1 MSAREFIERVEA
13 LAGAATEG
21 EWWHTGKAATVYGR
35 WADDLSSA
43 PHVANVHDPAD
54 AEFIA
59 ASRTV
64 VPQLTAALRAVL
76 DLADEYS
83 TQPEYVTHAPGD
95 FSGNDDDLVEWAFD
109 KGYERGIWLGV
120 QASLRAITDALGGE
134 QA

>member
-21 EWWHTGKAATVYGR
+21 PWEAHANLGR
-35 WADDLSSA
+35 VPNLVDIRREDPISFAVLHDDRR
-43 PHVANVHDPAD
+43 PHNMRAD
-54 AEFIA
+54 AAFIA

-76 DLADEYS
+76 DLHS
-83 TQPEYVTHAPGD
+83 PG
-95 FSGNDDDLVEWAFD
+95 GGRVPICTLCLVED
-109 KGYERGIWLGV
+109 EGV
-120 QASLRAITDALGGE
+120 HEMYPCATVRAITDALGGE

>member
-43 PHVANVHDPAD
+43 PHVANVHDPDD
-54 AEFIA
+54 ATFIA

-76 DLADEYS
+76 DLHVPYA
-83 TQPEYVTHAPGD
+83 GD
-95 FSGNDDDLVEWAFD
+95 LSRNKFCRECEDIRPCPTV
-109 KGYERGIWLGV
+109 
-120 QASLRAITDALGGE
+120 RAITDALGGE

>member
-43 PHVANVHDPAD
+43 PHVANVHDPDD
-54 AEFIA
+54 AAFIA

-76 DLADEYS
+76 DVGPHLRHEHMTPAEARLADGWDS
-83 TQPEYVTHAPGD
+83 ARAAIH
-95 FSGNDDDLVEWAFD
+95 N
-109 KGYERGIWLGV
+109 
-120 QASLRAITDALGGE
+120 AITGALE
-134 QA
+134 VEP